1 MKVQRI
7 DVGRRDE
14 LVRMLRRAKKQLES
28 IACIEYPNSAP
39 AARRQLGREMLARRY
54 TQHEELCSGF
64 SLLSP
69 RELVR
74 EEERIAEKLGIPRDA
89 EFSSRVGV
97 ENVTDFDGYTSES
110 NYIEID
116 WYETDA
122 EYFERIRGYLSGKA
136 ESARIEQIMKRM
148 AANMGYLAHNIENA
162 KEIQELASDLI
173 WFIAHTTDDNLN
185 PGYIKSTIE
194 RYEKKYGV

>member
-1 MKVQRI
+1 MKVLRI
-7 DVGRRDE
+7 GEDKRGE
-14 LVRMLRRAKKQLES
+14 LVRMLRRAKKQLER
-28 IACIEYPNSAP
+28 IACIEYPNSTP
-39 AARRQLGREMLARRY
+39 SARRQIGREMLARRIKQY
-54 TQHEELCSGF
+54 EERCGGY

-89 EFSSRVGV
+89 EFDSRVRAV
-97 ENVTDFDGYTSES
+97 ETTYFDGYTSEC
-110 NYIEID
+110 NVIEID
-116 WYETDA
+116 WYETDL
-122 EYFERIRGYLSGKA
+122 EYFERIRGYLSGKVEA
-136 ESARIEQIMKRM
+136 AQCAKIMGAITSRMGHLARD
-148 AANMGYLAHNIENA
+148 IENA

>member
-39 AARRQLGREMLARRY
+39 TARRQLGREMLARRY
-54 TQHEELCSGF
+54 KQYKECCSVYT
-64 SLLSP
+64 LLSP
-69 RELVR
+69 RELVQ
-74 EEERIAEKLGIPRDA
+74 EEERIMEKLGIPRDA

-97 ENVTDFDGYTSES
+97 ENVTDHEGYTSEC

-122 EYFERIRGYLSGKA
+122 EYFERIRGYLNGKA
-136 ESARIEQIMKRM
+136 ESARIEQVMCRM
-148 AANMGYLAHNIENA
+148 TTRMGNLARNIENA
-162 KEIQELASDLI
+162 KEVQEIASDLI
-173 WFIAHTTDDNLN
+173 WFISNAVGEDLN
-185 PGYIKSTIE
+185 PGYVKAVIS
-194 RYEKKYGV
+194 RYEKKYEV